1 MKTFHPE
8 HVNIIV
14 FARENGR
21 YAGEERLARFPR
33 LLEETQG
40 LGSEVYVTYAVK
52 GEVKLDAAGQ
62 DAVWL
67 YLEGSIVLTLECQR
81 CLNPVEV
88 DVSFARP
95 FRFVATEEL
104 AAIED
109 EESEEDVLVLSRDF
123 NLLEL
128 LEDELLMA
136 MPPAPTH
143 AVCPVPVLMQSEDA
157 AFNASEH
164 RPHPFAVLA
173 GLKKDPGTE
182 S

>member
-1 MKTFHPE
+1 MKEFDPE
-8 HVNIIV
+8 HLNVAV
-14 FARENGR
+14 FARTAGR
-21 YAGEERLARFPR
+21 HAGELRLARFSR

-40 LGSEVYVTYAVK
+40 LGSEVYVTYTVQGAIQA
-52 GEVKLDAAGQ
+52 DAAGE

-67 YLEGSIVLTLECQR
+67 HLEGNVTLPLECQR
-81 CLNPVEV
+81 CLNPVDV
-88 DVSFARP
+88 DVTFARA

-136 MPPAPTH
+136 MPPAPMH
-143 AVCPVPVLMQSEDA
+143 DVCPLPVTMQAEDA
-157 AFNASEH
+157 EFSTTPSQ
-164 RPHPFAVLA
+164 PHPFAVLA
-173 GLKKDPGTE
+173 NLKRKPDA
-182 S
+182 SS